1 MSSQHPFF
9 FLSAAFTYPEQV
21 NIQPLFEVLDSLS
34 ADLGI
39 EFNHQDTENN
49 ISLTDLQAEYVRLF
63 INSPAGIQAP
73 PYASIYI
80 GNRGILLQQGHDE
93 AMSFYQA
100 AGLETIE
107 STECED
113 HIAFELAFI
122 GHLIE
127 DNRLDLL
134 REFIHEHVIK
144 WYPEFFQRLQSAQP
158 GPFYKILGQVTGL
171 CLKHILIEEKADDE

>member
-1 MSSQHPFF
+1 MPSQHPFF
-9 FLSAAFTYPEQV
+9 FLSTAFTYPEQV
-21 NIQPLFEVLDSLS
+21 DIQPLFEVLGSLS

-39 EFNHQDTENN
+39 EFNQQEEADN

-63 INSPAGIQAP
+63 INSASGVPAP

-93 AMSFYQA
+93 AMSFYQR

-107 STECED
+107 SSECED

-127 DNRLDLL
+127 DGRLDFL
-134 REFIHEHVIK
+134 REFTHEHVIK
-144 WYPEFFQRLQSAQP
+144 WYPEFFQRLQSARP
-158 GPFYKILGQVTGL
+158 CHFYKILGQVTGL
-171 CLKHILIEEKADDE
+171 CLKQILIEEKADE